1 MLLSLSCRNQGK
13 LLGGSDLGFE
23 ELVGFDLEKANQ
35 WDNSGEKIHRGKSL
49 EAVTWGI
56 WVESQAQSS

>member
-35 WDNSGEKIHRGKSL
+35 WDSSGERIHRGKSL
-49 EAVTWGI
+49 EAVLWGSP
-56 WVESQAQSS
+56 VENQAQSS